1 MYLYGMD
8 FTLYQPFKTLQFDAK
23 HCFLSGQAL
32 VSSEEEKG
40 VFAPWF
46 LQAFGLSVRPF
57 KLLDE
62 SIATYQAL
70 KVPCSSA
77 VYEEAIAPLEAE
89 IQEAFSKGYEG
100 LKEVSEIKLFQWIA
114 KLLYGI
120 IYHEIK
126 QGIRQ
131 QKTLGEAFTLSQ
143 AMAHKFGNL
152 HIMLQS
158 LIQPIN
164 FEEPKPWSIQMFK
177 LAQEDNFFSY
187 RDELNTLSF
196 SLRAHD
202 FGIIACLQDNGTNAQ
217 YHHGILEICDD
228 QTLSPA
234 QFEELCARFFYSAYL
249 FNRLPE
255 YAVLPTSETI
265 FIEAMPLQGISSK
278 PIFDVWDVKTYGQV
292 LENFWKPWGFTL
304 LEIIKDP
311 ENPMSFL
318 TDEAGAFQKQP
329 LH

>member
-1 MYLYGMD
+1 MQNSLYH
-8 FTLYQPFKTLQFDAK
+8 PFKTLQFDAK
-23 HCFLSGQAL
+23 HCFLSGQPL
-32 VSSEEEKG
+32 VSAEEEKG

-46 LQAFGLSVRPF
+46 LQAFGLADRPF

-70 KVPCSSA
+70 KVPCSTA

-143 AMAHKFGNL
+143 AMAHKFENL
-152 HIMLQS
+152 HLMLQS

-164 FEEPKPWSIQMFK
+164 FEEPTPWSIKVFK
-177 LAQEDNFFSY
+177 LAQEDDFFSY

-202 FGIIACLQDNGTNAQ
+202 FGIIACLQDNGTNVQ
-217 YHHGILEICDD
+217 YHHEILEICDD

-255 YAVLPTSETI
+255 YAVLPTPDTI

-278 PIFDVWDVKTYGQV
+278 PIFDAWDVKTYGQV
-292 LENFWKPWGFTL
+292 LENFWKPWGFIL
-304 LEIIKDP
+304 FEIIKDP
-311 ENPMSFL
+311 EKPMSFL
-318 TDEAGAFQKQP
+318 MDEAGAFQQQP

>member
-1 MYLYGMD
+1 MQNSLYN
-8 FTLYQPFKTLQFDAK
+8 PFKTLQFDAK
-23 HCFLSGQAL
+23 HCFLSGQTL
-32 VSSEEEKG
+32 VSSEEEIG

-46 LQAFGLSVRPF
+46 LQSFGLADRPF

-62 SIATYQAL
+62 SITSYQQL
-70 KVPCSSA
+70 KIPCSSA

-89 IQEAFSKGYEG
+89 IQSAFLGGYA
-100 LKEVSEIKLFQWIA
+100 LVKEVPDLRLFQWIS

-120 IYHEIK
+120 IYHEVK
-126 QGIRQ
+126 QGIGQ
-131 QKTLGEAFTLSQ
+131 QKTLGEPFSLSQ

-152 HIMLQS
+152 HLMLQS
-158 LIQPIN
+158 LIQPIG
-164 FEEPKPWSIQMFK
+164 FEEPTPWSIKVFK
-177 LAQEDNFFSY
+177 LAQEDYFFSY

-202 FGIIACLQDNGTNAQ
+202 FGIVACLQDNGTNAH
-217 YHHGILEICDD
+217 YHHEILEMCNG

-255 YAVLPTSETI
+255 YAVLPTPETI

-278 PIFDVWDVKTYGQV
+278 PIFDAWDVKIYGQV
-292 LENFWKPWGFTL
+292 LENFWKAWGFIL
-304 LEIIKDP
+304 FEIIKDP
-311 ENPMSFL
+311 EQPMSFL
-318 TDEAGAFQKQP
+318 TDKTGAFQQQP

>member
-23 HCFLSGQAL
+23 YCFLSGQTL
-32 VSSEEEKG
+32 VSSDEEIG

-46 LQAFGLSVRPF
+46 LQAFGLADRPF

-70 KVPCSSA
+70 KVPCSTA

-89 IQEAFSKGYEG
+89 IKEAFSKGYEG

-143 AMAHKFGNL
+143 AMAHKFENL
-152 HIMLQS
+152 HLMLQS

-164 FEEPKPWSIQMFK
+164 FEEPKPWSIKVVK
-177 LAQEDNFFSY
+177 LAHEDNFFSY

-202 FGIIACLQDNGTNAQ
+202 FGIIACLQDNGTNVQ

-311 ENPMSFL
+311 EKPMSFL
-318 TDEAGAFQKQP
+318 MDEAGAFQQQP

>member
-1 MYLYGMD
+1 MQDSLYH
-8 FTLYQPFKTLQFDAK
+8 PFKTLQFDPK

-32 VSSEEEKG
+32 VSSEEEIG

-46 LQAFGLSVRPF
+46 LQAFGLADQPF

-62 SIATYQAL
+62 SIVTYKDL
-70 KVPCSSA
+70 KVPCSTA
-77 VYEEAIAPLEAE
+77 VYEQAIESLEAE

-143 AMAHKFGNL
+143 AMEHKFGNL

-158 LIQPIN
+158 LIQPIG
-164 FEEPKPWSIQMFK
+164 FEDPTPWSIKVFK
-177 LAQEDNFFSY
+177 LAQEDDFFSY

-217 YHHGILEICDD
+217 YHHGILAICND

-255 YAVLPTSETI
+255 YAVLPTPDTI

-278 PIFDVWDVKTYGQV
+278 PIFDAWDVKTYGQV
-292 LENFWKPWGFTL
+292 LENFWKPWGFIL
-304 LEIIKDP
+304 FEIIKDP
-311 ENPMSFL
+311 EKPMSFL
-318 TDEAGAFQKQP
+318 MDEAGAFQQQP

>member
-46 LQAFGLSVRPF
+46 LQAFGIADRPF

-70 KVPCSSA
+70 KVPCSTA

-131 QKTLGEAFTLSQ
+131 QRALGEAFTLSQ
-143 AMAHKFGNL
+143 AMAHKFENL
-152 HIMLQS
+152 HLMLQS

-164 FEEPKPWSIQMFK
+164 FEEPKPWSIKVVK
-177 LAQEDNFFSY
+177 LAHEDNFFSY

-202 FGIIACLQDNGTNAQ
+202 FGIIACLQDNGTNVQ
-217 YHHGILEICDD
+217 YHHEILEICDD

-255 YAVLPTSETI
+255 YAVLPTPDTI

-311 ENPMSFL
+311 EKPMSFL
-318 TDEAGAFQKQP
+318 MDEAGAFQKQP

>member
-1 MYLYGMD
+1 MQNSLYR
-8 FTLYQPFKTLQFDAK
+8 PFKPLQFDAK
-23 HCFLSGQAL
+23 HCFLSGQPL
-32 VSSEEEKG
+32 ISSEEEIG

-46 LQAFGLSVRPF
+46 LQAFGLEDRPF

-62 SIATYQAL
+62 SITTYQQL

-89 IQEAFSKGYEG
+89 IQAAFLGGYEQ
-100 LKEVSEIKLFQWIA
+100 LKQVPDLRLFQWIS

-131 QKTLGEAFTLSQ
+131 QFIAGEAFTLSQ

-152 HIMLQS
+152 HLMLQS
-158 LIQPIN
+158 LTKPMS
-164 FEEPKPWSIQMFK
+164 FEEPRPWSIQIFK
-177 LAQEDNFFSY
+177 LAQEADFFSY

-196 SLRAHD
+196 SLRARD
-202 FGIIACLQDNGTNAQ
+202 FGIIACLQDNGTNTN
-217 YHHGILEICDD
+217 YHQEILEICSE

-255 YAVLPTSETI
+255 YAVLPTSETT
-265 FIEAMPLQGISSK
+265 FIEAMPLQGMSSK

-292 LENFWKPWGFTL
+292 LENFWKAWGLTL
-304 LEIIKDP
+304 FEIIKDP
-311 ENPMSFL
+311 EKPMSFL
-318 TDEAGAFQKQP
+318 TDDTGAFQQQP

>member
-1 MYLYGMD
+1 MQDSLYH
-8 FTLYQPFKTLQFDAK
+8 PFKTLQFDAK
-23 HCFLSGQAL
+23 HCFLSGHSL
-32 VSSEEEKG
+32 VSPEEEIG

-46 LQAFGLSVRPF
+46 LQAFGLADRPF

-62 SIATYQAL
+62 SVVTYKDL
-70 KVPCSSA
+70 KVSCSTA
-77 VYEEAIAPLEAE
+77 VYEQAIESLEAE

-126 QGIRQ
+126 QGIHQ
-131 QKTLGEAFTLSQ
+131 QTTLGEPFTLSQ

-152 HIMLQS
+152 HLMLQS
-158 LIQPIN
+158 LIQTIG
-164 FEEPKPWSIQMFK
+164 FEEPKPWGIKVFK

-217 YHHGILEICDD
+217 YHHGILEICSG
-228 QTLSPA
+228 QKLSPA

-255 YAVLPTSETI
+255 YAVLPTPETT

-278 PIFDVWDVKTYGQV
+278 PIFDAWDVKTYGQV

-311 ENPMSFL
+311 EKPMSFL
-318 TDEAGAFQKQP
+318 TDETGAFQQQP

>member
-1 MYLYGMD
+1 MQNSLYH
-8 FTLYQPFKTLQFDAK
+8 PFKTLQFDAK
-23 HCFLSGQAL
+23 HCFLSGQPL
-32 VSSEEEKG
+32 VSAEEEKG

-46 LQAFGLSVRPF
+46 LQAFGLADQPF

-62 SIATYQAL
+62 SIVTYKDL
-70 KVPCSSA
+70 KVPCSTA
-77 VYEEAIAPLEAE
+77 VYEQAIESLEAE

-143 AMAHKFGNL
+143 AMEHKFGNL

-158 LIQPIN
+158 LIQPIG
-164 FEEPKPWSIQMFK
+164 FEEPTPWSIKVFK

-202 FGIIACLQDNGTNAQ
+202 FGIIACLQDNSTNVQ

-255 YAVLPTSETI
+255 YAVLPTPETI

-311 ENPMSFL
+311 EKPMSFL
-318 TDEAGAFQKQP
+318 MDEAGAFQKQP

>member
-1 MYLYGMD
+1 MN
-8 FTLYQPFKTLQFDAK
+8 FSLYQPFKSLQFDAK
-23 HCFLSGQAL
+23 HCFLSGQTL
-32 VSSEEEKG
+32 VSSEEEIG

-46 LQAFGLSVRPF
+46 LQAFGLADRPF

-62 SIATYQAL
+62 SITSYQQL
-70 KVPCSSA
+70 KIPCSSA

-89 IQEAFSKGYEG
+89 IQEAFSQGYEG
-100 LKEVSEIKLFQWIA
+100 LKQVPEIRLFQWIA

-126 QGIRQ
+126 QGMRQ
-131 QKTLGEAFTLSQ
+131 QRALGEAFTLSQ

-152 HIMLQS
+152 HLMLQS

-164 FEEPKPWSIQMFK
+164 FEEPSPWSIKVFK
-177 LAQEDNFFSY
+177 LDQEADFFSY

-196 SLRAHD
+196 SLRAHN

-217 YHHGILEICDD
+217 YHHEVLEICGG

-255 YAVLPTSETI
+255 YAILPTPDTI

-278 PIFDVWDVKTYGQV
+278 PIFDVWENKTYGQV
-292 LENFWKPWGFTL
+292 LENFWKPWGYTL
-304 LEIIKDP
+304 FEIIKDP
-311 ENPMSFL
+311 EKPMSFL
-318 TDEAGAFQKQP
+318 TDETGAFQKEP

>member
-1 MYLYGMD
+1 MQDSLYH
-8 FTLYQPFKTLQFDAK
+8 PFKTLQFDAK
-23 HCFLSGQAL
+23 HCFLSGQSL
-32 VSSEEEKG
+32 VSFEEEIG

-46 LQAFGLSVRPF
+46 LQAFDLADQPF

-62 SIATYQAL
+62 SITTYQQL

-77 VYEEAIAPLEAE
+77 VYEHAIAPLEAE

-100 LKEVSEIKLFQWIA
+100 LKEVSEITLFQWIA

-131 QKTLGEAFTLSQ
+131 QKTLGEPFTLSQ

-152 HIMLQS
+152 HLMLQS

-164 FEEPKPWSIQMFK
+164 FEEPKPWSIKVFK

-202 FGIIACLQDNGTNAQ
+202 FGIIACLQDNGTNAA
-217 YHHGILEICDD
+217 YHHGILGICNEK
-228 QTLSPA
+228 TLSPA

-249 FNRLPE
+249 FNHLPE
-255 YAVLPTSETI
+255 YAVLPTPETV

-292 LENFWKPWGFTL
+292 LENFWKAWGFTL
-304 LEIIKDP
+304 FEIIKDP
-311 ENPMSFL
+311 EKPMSFL
-318 TDEAGAFQKQP
+318 TDETGAFQQQP

>member
-1 MYLYGMD
+1 MQNSLYH
-8 FTLYQPFKTLQFDAK
+8 PFKTLQFDAK

-32 VSSEEEKG
+32 VSSEEEIG

-46 LQAFGLSVRPF
+46 LQAFGLADRPF

-77 VYEEAIAPLEAE
+77 VYEEAITPLEAE

-131 QKTLGEAFTLSQ
+131 QRALGEPFTLSQ
-143 AMAHKFGNL
+143 AMAHKFENL
-152 HIMLQS
+152 HLMLQS
-158 LIQPIN
+158 LVQPIS
-164 FEEPKPWSIQMFK
+164 FEEPKPWSIKVFK
-177 LAQEDNFFSY
+177 LVQEDDFFSY

-196 SLRAHD
+196 SLRAHN
-202 FGIIACLQDNGTNAQ
+202 FGIIACLQDNGTNAH
-217 YHHGILEICDD
+217 YHHEVLKMCNG

-255 YAVLPTSETI
+255 YAVLPTPDTI

-304 LEIIKDP
+304 FEIIKDP
-311 ENPMSFL
+311 EKPMSFL
-318 TDEAGAFQKQP
+318 TDETGAFQKQP

>member
-1 MYLYGMD
+1 MQNSLYH
-8 FTLYQPFKTLQFDAK
+8 PFKTLQFDAK
-23 HCFLSGQAL
+23 HCFLSGQPL
-32 VSSEEEKG
+32 VSAEEEKG

-46 LQAFGLSVRPF
+46 LQAFGLADQPF

-62 SIATYQAL
+62 SIVTYKDL
-70 KVPCSSA
+70 KVPCSTA
-77 VYEEAIAPLEAE
+77 VYEQAIESLEAE

-143 AMAHKFGNL
+143 AMEHKFGNL

-158 LIQPIN
+158 LIQPIG
-164 FEEPKPWSIQMFK
+164 FEEPTPWSIKVFK

-202 FGIIACLQDNGTNAQ
+202 FGIIACLQDNSTNVQ

-255 YAVLPTSETI
+255 YAVLPTPETI
-265 FIEAMPLQGISSK
+265 FIEAMPLQGIR
-278 PIFDVWDVKTYGQV
+278 
-292 LENFWKPWGFTL
+292 
-304 LEIIKDP
+304 
-311 ENPMSFL
+311 
-318 TDEAGAFQKQP
+318 AGIHP
-329 LH
+329 H

>member
-46 LQAFGLSVRPF
+46 LQAFGIADRPF

-70 KVPCSSA
+70 KVPCSTA

-131 QKTLGEAFTLSQ
+131 QRALGEAFTLSQ
-143 AMAHKFGNL
+143 AMAHKFENL
-152 HIMLQS
+152 HLMLQS

-164 FEEPKPWSIQMFK
+164 FEEPKPWSIKVVK
-177 LAQEDNFFSY
+177 LAHEDNFFSY

-202 FGIIACLQDNGTNAQ
+202 FGIIACLQDNGTNAH
-217 YHHGILEICDD
+217 YHHEVLKMCNG

-255 YAVLPTSETI
+255 YAVLPTPDTI

-311 ENPMSFL
+311 EKPMSFL
-318 TDEAGAFQKQP
+318 MDEAGAFQKQP

>member
-1 MYLYGMD
+1 MQNS
-8 FTLYQPFKTLQFDAK
+8 LYQPFKTLQFDAK
-23 HCFLSGQAL
+23 HCFLSGQTL
-32 VSSEEEKG
+32 VSSEEEIG

-46 LQAFGLSVRPF
+46 LQAFGLETRPF

-62 SIATYQAL
+62 SITTYQQL

-77 VYEEAIAPLEAE
+77 VYEEAIAPLESE
-89 IQEAFSKGYEG
+89 IQAAFLGGYA
-100 LKEVSEIKLFQWIA
+100 LVKEVSDLRLFQWIS

-131 QKTLGEAFTLSQ
+131 QKTLGEPFTLSQ

-152 HIMLQS
+152 HLMLQS

-164 FEEPKPWSIQMFK
+164 FEEPKPWSIKVFK
-177 LAQEDNFFSY
+177 LSQEDNFFSY

-196 SLRAHD
+196 SLRARD
-202 FGIIACLQDNGTNAQ
+202 FGIIACLQDNGTNTA
-217 YHHGILEICDD
+217 YHQEILEICSE

-255 YAVLPTSETI
+255 YAVLHTHETT
-265 FIEAMPLQGISSK
+265 FIEAMPLQGMSSK
-278 PIFDVWDVKTYGQV
+278 PIFDVWNVKTYGQV
-292 LENFWKPWGFTL
+292 LENFWKPWGFIL
-304 LEIIKDP
+304 FEIIKDP
-311 ENPMSFL
+311 EQPMSFL
-318 TDEAGAFQKQP
+318 TDETGAFQQQP

>member
-1 MYLYGMD
+1 MQNSLYH
-8 FTLYQPFKTLQFDAK
+8 PFKTLQFDAK
-23 HCFLSGQAL
+23 YCFLSGQTL
-32 VSSEEEKG
+32 VSSEEEIG

-46 LQAFGLSVRPF
+46 LQAFGLADRPF

-70 KVPCSSA
+70 KVPCSTA

-131 QKTLGEAFTLSQ
+131 QKALGEAFTLSQ
-143 AMAHKFGNL
+143 AMAHKFENL
-152 HIMLQS
+152 HLMLQS

-164 FEEPKPWSIQMFK
+164 FEEPKPWSIQVFK
-177 LAQEDNFFSY
+177 LAQEDDFFSY

-202 FGIIACLQDNGTNAQ
+202 FGIIACLQDNGTNVQ
-217 YHHGILEICDD
+217 YHHEILEICDD

-255 YAVLPTSETI
+255 YAVLPTPDTI

-278 PIFDVWDVKTYGQV
+278 PIFDAWDVKTYGQV

-304 LEIIKDP
+304 FEIIKDP

>member
-1 MYLYGMD
+1 MQDSLYH
-8 FTLYQPFKTLQFDAK
+8 PFKTLQFDAK

-32 VSSEEEKG
+32 VSPEEEIG

-46 LQAFGLSVRPF
+46 LQAFGLADRPF

-62 SIATYQAL
+62 SVVTYKDL

-77 VYEEAIAPLEAE
+77 VYEEAIGPLEAE
-89 IQEAFSKGYEG
+89 IQAAFLGGYA
-100 LKEVSEIKLFQWIA
+100 LVKEVPDLRLFQWIS

-120 IYHEIK
+120 IYHEVK

-131 QKTLGEAFTLSQ
+131 QKTLGEPFSLSQ

-152 HIMLQS
+152 HLMLQS

-164 FEEPKPWSIQMFK
+164 FEEPKPWSIKVFK
-177 LAQEDNFFSY
+177 LAQEDDFFSY

-202 FGIIACLQDNGTNAQ
+202 FGIIACLQDNGTNVQ
-217 YHHGILEICDD
+217 YHQEILEICSG
-228 QTLSPA
+228 QKLSPA

-255 YAVLPTSETI
+255 YAVLPTPETI

-292 LENFWKPWGFTL
+292 LEDFWKPWGFTL

-311 ENPMSFL
+311 EKPMSFL
-318 TDEAGAFQKQP
+318 TDETGAFQQQP

>member
-1 MYLYGMD
+1 MQD
-8 FTLYQPFKTLQFDAK
+8 SLYQPFKTLQFDAK

-32 VSSEEEKG
+32 VSSEEEIG

-120 IYHEIK
+120 IYHEIN

-131 QKTLGEAFTLSQ
+131 QRALGEAFTLSQ
-143 AMAHKFGNL
+143 AMAHKFENL
-152 HIMLQS
+152 HLMLQS

-164 FEEPKPWSIQMFK
+164 FEEPKPWSIKVFK

-217 YHHGILEICDD
+217 YHHEILKICNE

-255 YAVLPTSETI
+255 YTVLPTPETI
-265 FIEAMPLQGISSK
+265 FIEAMPLQGISNK

-292 LENFWKPWGFTL
+292 LENFWKPWGFIL
-304 LEIIKDP
+304 FEIIKDP
-311 ENPMSFL
+311 EQPMSFL
-318 TDEAGAFQKQP
+318 TDKTGAFQQQP

>member
-1 MYLYGMD
+1 MQDSLYH
-8 FTLYQPFKTLQFDAK
+8 PFKTLQFDAK
-23 HCFLSGQAL
+23 HCFLSGHSL
-32 VSSEEEKG
+32 SSTEEEIG

-46 LQAFGLSVRPF
+46 LQAFGLADRPF

-62 SIATYQAL
+62 SMVTYKDL

-77 VYEEAIAPLEAE
+77 VYEEAIGPLEAE

-143 AMAHKFGNL
+143 AMEHKFGNL

-158 LIQPIN
+158 LIQPIG
-164 FEEPKPWSIQMFK
+164 FEEPTPWSIKVFK
-177 LAQEDNFFSY
+177 LAQEDDFFSY

-202 FGIIACLQDNGTNAQ
+202 FGIIASLQDNGTNAA
-217 YHHGILEICDD
+217 YHHEILEICNEKR
-228 QTLSPA
+228 LSPA

-255 YAVLPTSETI
+255 YAVLPTPETI
-265 FIEAMPLQGISSK
+265 FIEAMPLQGMSSK
-278 PIFDVWDVKTYGQV
+278 PIFDAWDVKTYGQV

-311 ENPMSFL
+311 EKPMSFL
-318 TDEAGAFQKQP
+318 MDEAGAFQQQP